1 MKVRTAIVSVPAS
14 TSNLGSGFDTLGLAV
29 QLYNVITARTPALD
43 SKADSAQSN
52 GVPGPEQSLI
62 ETAAEAFFKAA
73 GIAPIDYEISFANKI
88 PIARGLGSSS
98 TIRVGVMAA
107 LNNLCGIPITRFR
120 ILQIA
125 AELEGHPD
133 NATPAVLG
141 GFTVSARID
150 GEVRWWRFSV
160 SPKVRLVTL
169 IPKFGIETEKAR
181 SLVPNEF
188 SKQDAAH
195 ALNRT
200 AAITA
205 AFAKQEYASL
215 KGLFDDRFHQPYRE
229 KLIPEL
235 RSVIEAGEQAGAVGG
250 WLSGSGSAIM
260 CLTLKNPKAVANAMR
275 AALPDS
281 KILILKPE
289 NLGYLNK

>member
-1 MKVRTAIVSVPAS
+1 M
-14 TSNLGSGFDTLGLAV
+14 
-29 QLYNVITARTPALD
+29 
-43 SKADSAQSN
+43 
-52 GVPGPEQSLI
+52 
-62 ETAAEAFFKAA
+62 
-73 GIAPIDYEISFANKI
+73 
-88 PIARGLGSSS
+88 
-98 TIRVGVMAA
+98 
-107 LNNLCGIPITRFR
+107 
-120 ILQIA
+120 
-125 AELEGHPD
+125 
-133 NATPAVLG
+133 
-141 GFTVSARID
+141 
-150 GEVRWWRFSV
+150 
-160 SPKVRLVTL
+160 
-169 IPKFGIETEKAR
+169 
-181 SLVPNEF
+181 
-188 SKQDAAH
+188 
-195 ALNRT
+195 LNRT